1 MMNIKRER
9 YKESEDFDLSIN
21 DEDMNDENND
31 LEEEIKSA
39 EEVVQEIKEKSDE
52 KDFKAEYDEL
62 NDRFMRLYA
71 EFENYK
77 KRTQKDKERIFNI
90 VTGDVVM
97 SMLPVMDNLEKAAD
111 AKTEDTGYQDGV
123 KLVAKQFADALKTL
137 GLEEI
142 ETVGKTFDPELHEAV
157 SHVDDDTKGEGEIV
171 EEYRKGYKIGS
182 RVIRHSMV
190 IVAN

>member
-39 EEVVQEIKEKSDE
+39 EDVVQEIKEKSDE

-97 SMLPVMDNLEKAAD
+97 SMLPIMDNLEKAAD
-111 AKTEDTGYQDGV
+111 AKTEDTVYQDGI

-171 EEYRKGYKIGS
+171 EEYRKDS
-182 RVIRHSMV
+182 WT
-190 IVAN
+190 

>member
-1 MMNIKRER
+1 MMSIKKER
-9 YKESEDFDLSIN
+9 YKESEDFDLIIN
-21 DEDMNDENND
+21 EEDMNEENND
-31 LEEEIKSA
+31 SSEEKNVD
-39 EEVVQEIKEKSDE
+39 EVVQEIKEKADG
-52 KDFKAEYDEL
+52 KDYKAEYDEL

-90 VTGDVVM
+90 VTGDVAM
-97 SMLPVMDNLEKAAD
+97 SMLPVMDNLEKAAA

-142 ETVGKTFDPELHEAV
+142 ESVGKKFDPELHEAV

>member
-1 MMNIKRER
+1 MMSIKKER
-9 YKESEDFDLSIN
+9 YKESEDFDLIIN
-21 DEDMNDENND
+21 EEDMNEENND
-31 LEEEIKSA
+31 SSEEKNVD
-39 EEVVQEIKEKSDE
+39 EVVQEIKEKSDE

-111 AKTEDTGYQDGV
+111 AKTEDTGYQDGI